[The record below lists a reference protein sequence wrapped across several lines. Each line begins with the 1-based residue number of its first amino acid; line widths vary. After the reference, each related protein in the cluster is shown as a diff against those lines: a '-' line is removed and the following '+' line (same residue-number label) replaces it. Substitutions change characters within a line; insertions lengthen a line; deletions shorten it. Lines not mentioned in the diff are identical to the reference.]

1 MANQYGPKIITTNL
15 VFNMDFASAKC
26 YPGTGSTCTDLSGN
40 NFNGELINSP
50 PYSSSG
56 NNKFFT
62 FDVAT
67 SNKLIRIQNSTLLD
81 TQTPSV
87 EVWIKTNNLN
97 QNGFFFEKGNVNT
110 QYSLFQEGTSLRWR
124 NNFTVGGFNALSI
137 TTSTYISTSSWA
149 QVVGTFVSGSRKLYV
164 NGALAAS
171 DAQTGIINTNS
182 NGMSIGVYGGYN
194 GSRGYYYDGS
204 IAVVRVYNKELS
216 SSEVLQNFTALK
228 GRFSL

>member
-110 QYSLFQEGTSLRWR
+110 QYSLFQEGASLRWR